1 MRCRQAA
8 CACALALRK
17 GVRATKRLTMCPRH
31 RRCRMSAA
39 YLTARVTAASAAAA
53 STDFDNK
60 KLKMW
65 WSEGGG
71 GAVLALQ
78 ILKHAAAT
86 PVAAPA
92 ALQHQRARALF
103 CSHLHAKHFRA
114 TPVPPHNCLQL
125 QRCLC
130 CLSQTAHKHA
140 RLVAPHYA
148 LHSQGCAR
156 GNDPVV
162 HVSTDKV
169 TAVDAA
175 NYGGACV
182 AVPV

>member
-1 MRCRQAA
+1 
-8 CACALALRK
+8 
-17 GVRATKRLTMCPRH
+17 
-31 RRCRMSAA
+31 
-39 YLTARVTAASAAAA
+39 
-53 STDFDNK
+53 
-60 KLKMW
+60 LKMW

-78 ILKHAAAT
+78 VLKHAAAT

-130 CLSQTAHKHA
+130 CLSQPAHKRA
-140 RLVAPHYA
+140 RLVAPRYA
-148 LHSQGCAR
+148 LQSQGCTR
-156 GNDPVV
+156 SNDPVV
-162 HVSTDKV
+162 HVSADKV

-175 NYGGACV
+175 DYGGACV
-182 AVPV
+182 AVPVGSAGSNMVGHMSHGCEHVSMEGRWNRGCSTHESSLASYCT